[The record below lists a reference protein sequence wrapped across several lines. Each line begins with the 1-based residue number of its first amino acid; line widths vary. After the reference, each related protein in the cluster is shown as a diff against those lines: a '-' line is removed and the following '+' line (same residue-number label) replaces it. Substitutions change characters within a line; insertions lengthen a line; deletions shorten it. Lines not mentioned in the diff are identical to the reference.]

1 MPDAAPPALLDPG
14 PVPLDDQ
21 LWRDTFD
28 ELKKVARARLRSAGD
43 PTGCNTTMLVNE
55 SWLKLSARAARQSDQ
70 SGQPGQTDGAGGLS
84 FPTRAHFFAYASRA
98 MRSIVV
104 DLLRERAA
112 QRRGGGQAGDAV
124 QWVTLDTALGE
135 RVPAPEDEPLQVD
148 DALRTLEARE
158 PRLARV
164 VELRYF
170 AGMTETEVAEVLGIN
185 ERTVRRDWDK
195 ARALL
200 RTLLA
205 A

>member
-1 MPDAAPPALLDPG
+1 MVDASPTPAADSA
-14 PVPLDDQ
+14 VPLDDA

-28 ELKKVARARLRSAGD
+28 ELKKVARARLHDLGN
-43 PTGCNTTMLVNE
+43 PTGCNTTMVVNE
-55 SWLKLSARAARQSDQ
+55 SWLKLSARAARA
-70 SGQPGQTDGAGGLS
+70 SGGGAGLS
-84 FPTRAHFFAYASRA
+84 FATRGHFFAYASRA

-112 QRRGGGQAGDAV
+112 QRRGGGADGAA
-124 QWVTLDTALGE
+124 QWVTLDTTLSE
-135 RVPAPEDEPLQVD
+135 RMAAPEDEPLQVD
-148 DALRTLEARE
+148 AALQVLETRE

-170 AGMTETEVAEVLGIN
+170 AGMTEAEVADVLGVT

-205 A
+205 G

>member
-1 MPDAAPPALLDPG
+1 MADAAPPPPPAATG

-28 ELKKVARARLRSAGD
+28 ELKKVAHARLRSAGD

-55 SWLKLSARAARQSDQ
+55 SWLKLSARAAQQAHEGSR
-70 SGQPGQTDGAGGLS
+70 LS
-84 FPTRAHFFAYASRA
+84 FPTRGHFFAYASRA

-104 DLLRERAA
+104 DLLRERAC
-112 QRRGGGQAGDAV
+112 QRRGGDAV

-135 RVPAPEDEPLQVD
+135 RVAAPEDEPLQVD
-148 DALRTLEARE
+148 AALRTLEARE

-164 VELRYF
+164 VELRYY
-170 AGMTETEVAEVLGIN
+170 AGMTEAEVAEVLGVTD
-185 ERTVRRDWDK
+185 RTVRRDWDK

-200 RTLLA
+200 RQLLA
-205 A
+205 S

>member
-1 MPDAAPPALLDPG
+1 MADAAPLLAETSA
-14 PVPLDDQ
+14 VPLDDQ

-28 ELKKVARARLRSAGD
+28 ELKKVARARLRDMGD

-55 SWLKLSARAARQSDQ
+55 SWLKLSARASRAA
-70 SGQPGQTDGAGGLS
+70 GDGSAALS
-84 FPTRAHFFAYASRA
+84 FATRSHFFAYASRA

-112 QRRGGGQAGDAV
+112 QRRGGGDAAGAV
-124 QWVTLDTALGE
+124 QWVTLDTAIGDG
-135 RVPAPEDEPLQVD
+135 VAAPEDEPLQVD
-148 DALRTLEARE
+148 AALRVLEARE

-164 VELRYF
+164 VELRYY
-170 AGMTETEVAEVLGIN
+170 AGMTEIEVADVLGVT
-185 ERTVRRDWDK
+185 ERTVRRDWNK

-205 A
+205 T

>member
-1 MPDAAPPALLDPG
+1 MADAPPSQAASDA
-14 PVPLDDQ
+14 VSLDDQ

-28 ELKKVARARLRSAGD
+28 ELKKVARARLRDMGA

-55 SWLKLSARAARQSDQ
+55 SWLKLSARAARA
-70 SGQPGQTDGAGGLS
+70 TEDGSAALT
-84 FPTRAHFFAYASRA
+84 FPTRSHFFAYASRA

-112 QRRGGGQAGDAV
+112 QRRGGAGSDGADAV
-124 QWVTLDTALGE
+124 QWVTLDTGLGE
-135 RVPAPEDEPLQVD
+135 RVAAPDEEPLQVD
-148 DALRTLEARE
+148 AALQVLEARE
-158 PRLARV
+158 PHLARV

-170 AGMTETEVAEVLGIN
+170 AGMTEAEVADVLGVTD
-185 ERTVRRDWDK
+185 RTVRRDWDK

-205 A
+205 N

>member
-1 MPDAAPPALLDPG
+1 MPDAIRPALAEAG
-14 PVPLDDQ
+14 SVPLDDQ
-21 LWRDTFD
+21 LWRETFD
-28 ELKKVARARLRSAGD
+28 ELKKVAHARLRSAGD

-55 SWLKLSARAARQSDQ
+55 SWLKLSARASQQ
-70 SGQPGQTDGAGGLS
+70 AGGEGLS
-84 FPTRAHFFAYASRA
+84 FPTRSHFFAYASRA

-112 QRRGGGQAGDAV
+112 QRRGGDAV

-135 RVPAPEDEPLQVD
+135 RLPAPEDEPLQVD
-148 DALRTLEARE
+148 AALRTLEARE

-170 AGMTETEVAEVLGIN
+170 AGMTEAEVADVLGVTD
-185 ERTVRRDWDK
+185 RTVRRDWDK

-200 RTLLA
+200 RTLLSA
-205 A
+205 

>member
-1 MPDAAPPALLDPG
+1 MSSDAAPPGPAEAG

-28 ELKKVARARLRSAGD
+28 ELKKVARARLRAAGD

-55 SWLKLSARAARQSDQ
+55 SWIKLSARAAQRA
-70 SGQPGQTDGAGGLS
+70 GNGAATLS
-84 FPTRAHFFAYASRA
+84 FPTRSHFFAYASRA

-112 QRRGGGQAGDAV
+112 QRRGGSANGDGV
-124 QWVTLDTALGE
+124 QWVTLDTTLGE
-135 RVPAPEDEPLQVD
+135 RVAAPEDEPLQVD
-148 DALRTLEARE
+148 AALRTLEARE

-170 AGMTETEVAEVLGIN
+170 AGMTETEVAEVLGVTD
-185 ERTVRRDWDK
+185 RTVRRDWDK

-205 A
+205 G

>member
-1 MPDAAPPALLDPG
+1 MPDVVRPPLAEAG

-21 LWRDTFD
+21 LWRETFD
-28 ELKKVARARLRSAGD
+28 ELKKVAHARLRSAGD

-55 SWLKLSARAARQSDQ
+55 SWLKLSARAARQPN
-70 SGQPGQTDGAGGLS
+70 GDGTALS
-84 FPTRAHFFAYASRA
+84 FPSRSHFFAYASRA

-104 DLLRERAA
+104 DLLRKRAA
-112 QRRGGGQAGDAV
+112 QRRGGDTSV
-124 QWVTLDTALGE
+124 QWVTLDTSLGE
-135 RVPAPEDEPLQVD
+135 RIAAPEDEPLQVD
-148 DALRTLEARE
+148 AALQVLEARE

-170 AGMTETEVAEVLGIN
+170 AGMSELEVAEVLGVTD
-185 ERTVRRDWDK
+185 RTVRRDWDK

-205 A
+205 G

>member
-1 MPDAAPPALLDPG
+1 MSSDVAPPAPAEAA

-28 ELKKVARARLRSAGD
+28 ELKKVAQARLRAAGD

-55 SWLKLSARAARQSDQ
+55 SWLKLSARAAQQ
-70 SGQPGQTDGAGGLS
+70 AGDGGNALS
-84 FPTRAHFFAYASRA
+84 FPTRSHFFAYASRA

-104 DLLRERAA
+104 DLIRERAA
-112 QRRGGGQAGDAV
+112 QRRGGDAV
-124 QWVTLDTALGE
+124 QWVTLDTTLGE
-135 RVPAPEDEPLQVD
+135 RVAAPEDEPLQVD
-148 DALRTLEARE
+148 AALRTLEARE

-170 AGMTETEVAEVLGIN
+170 AGMTETEVAEVLGVTD
-185 ERTVRRDWDK
+185 RTVRRDWDK

-205 A
+205 G

>member
-1 MPDAAPPALLDPG
+1 MSSDVAPPAPAEHA

-21 LWRDTFD
+21 LWRETFD
-28 ELKKVARARLRSAGD
+28 ELKKVAHARLRAAGD

-55 SWLKLSARAARQSDQ
+55 SWIKLSARASQQA
-70 SGQPGQTDGAGGLS
+70 GDGALS
-84 FPTRAHFFAYASRA
+84 FPTRSHFFAYASRA

-112 QRRGGGQAGDAV
+112 QRRGGGVDGDGV
-124 QWVTLDTALGE
+124 QWVTLDTTLGE
-135 RVPAPEDEPLQVD
+135 RVAAPEDEPLQVD
-148 DALRTLEARE
+148 AALRTLEARE

-170 AGMTETEVAEVLGIN
+170 AGMTETEVAEVLGVTD
-185 ERTVRRDWDK
+185 RTVRRDWDK

-205 A
+205 C